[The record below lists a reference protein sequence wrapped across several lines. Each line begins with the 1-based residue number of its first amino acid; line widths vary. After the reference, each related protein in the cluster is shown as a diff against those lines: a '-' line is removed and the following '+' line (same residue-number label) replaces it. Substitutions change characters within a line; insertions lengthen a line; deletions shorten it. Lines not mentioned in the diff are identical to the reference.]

1 MNTLSSI
8 ISTLIFFILTLT
20 LLPHKYLAQSPGGV
34 SNGLKIWLKADAGV
48 TATSG
53 KVSEWASQGPITS
66 VSFSGSISGTNLT
79 VTGSP
84 SGIYKGMSLS
94 GTGVTPG
101 TRIVSQTS
109 GTSGGAGVYVV
120 TASQT
125 VAATTITGTFGA
137 FQNGTAL
144 ASTGAR
150 PDLITNA
157 INGNPLIRTASGKF
171 LNLDFHSILRNANAS
186 FTGSISGTTLTVS
199 AMSSG
204 GISTGLTLVGTGV
217 TSGTTIT
224 SQLSGT
230 AGGIGTYEVSS
241 SQTVASTSLTA
252 TLDALS
258 GPSTI
263 IIVNKRSTTNTLYT
277 KLLSHSTA
285 SIFNVFY
292 GTTAVSQAS
301 YGFNL
306 STLGTLETYASNT
319 QQPSIITSRQGVTG
333 LGSPFGGR
341 RIWRVHDG
349 STLSNQDSNQGTS
362 WQIATSTGSLASNFI
377 GDIAEVIIYSRCL
390 TDNELIDVYT
400 YLNVK
405 YGLSLP
411 VANHKYFTDSSF
423 GNDIFGIGK
432 NDSEGL
438 NQTLSNSAA
447 PDDILEIKDPQSL
460 DNGDYLFAGNDNG
473 AISFSAYAGTN
484 CRIKSVLQRNW
495 KLIRQNVP
503 GKFTLSFDLT
513 GVTGYN
519 ANLLRLTADLDGDG
533 YDDETPISGSIT
545 NNVFTVTE
553 LNVLSAASSV
563 TLTLVEFADTY
574 FAVASGLASAALWS
588 NEIGGVGTAV
598 VSFCPSANIS
608 IQNFSITND
617 FASITCRNLTIGA
630 GGSWNDANTL
640 TLTGNLSNSGTYNGL
655 TGNSITFSGTSA
667 QTLSGAG
674 AVNFFNFTC
683 SNAAGVSIS
692 ALSGGVSAKNIV
704 NVTTGTLNTNG
715 KLILASNA
723 TSTGMIA
730 PLLGGASVNGNVT
743 LNRRHVV
750 QYIPGLSPSN
760 SKQLV
765 HMITSPFTNT
775 TINDWNDDYP
785 LTGFPGAI
793 PSTFVSP
800 RWYNETLAG
809 NPNIGLT
816 GPTGMSDL
824 TTPGRGW
831 QVKANYEMVNTGF
844 VNIDVTGNIVQGN
857 FSIPVTYTDNGYPN
871 QTGDGTNLIGNPYPC
886 AIDWNAAGWTK
897 TNIANSV
904 WVWNSST
911 GQYATYINGV
921 SANGGSNII
930 ASTQAFYVFATAVS
944 PVLNITESCKTTSQG
959 IFRSSQDEQALK
971 LTLESGS
978 YSDEAVFVFH
988 ENGSPR
994 FDFNEDALKMRS
1006 IDEDAP
1012 TLASLASS
1020 GEELIINSSDRD
1032 PDQTII
1038 PLVVKPSAAGMHYFT
1053 HRGLHDFAKGACIVL
1068 EDLMTGDKFA
1078 LSQFERIPVYLNEN
1092 DEYNRFQLVI
1102 SGKFASHVTPAGCTE
1117 GSLGTITLNE
1127 ISTAT
1132 LTDINGRE
1140 IHSDDAHWRELPAG
1154 YYFLNIPENGVCGT
1168 TNTEIFVAQHAEM
1181 KASFNVQNV
1190 NCSDDSN
1197 GQIEI
1202 SLVGATEPV
1211 SYRWNNGMTSTI
1223 AENLNAGEYT
1233 VNIKDSQGCELSE
1246 KTSIAINSSLHVDFV
1261 VPHLITNQ
1269 TSQFYAQTQNS
1280 ASCIWNFGDDTGDI
1294 TGRSISKKFHQ
1305 PGDYTIR
1312 CLASDGECS
1321 YVQTKSIQVIGNHFS
1336 DMVDAKLT
1344 DQGLALSLGFIEPT
1358 QLRMNAYN
1366 ITGQLLISHTGTF
1379 ETQTFLWE
1387 TREKLAG
1394 SVIEVIHT
1402 KTGESKTFHLGY

>member
-1 MNTLSSI
+1 MKSLSNITSV
-8 ISTLIFFILTLT
+8 LIFFLFTFTFIPFDFYT
-20 LLPHKYLAQSPGGV
+20 QSPGGV

-53 KVSEWASQGPITS
+53 KVSEWASQGPITTT
-66 VSFSGSISGTNLT
+66 SFTGSISGTTLT

-94 GTGVTPG
+94 GTGVTAG

-109 GTSGGAGVYVV
+109 GAAGGAGVYVV

-150 PDLITNA
+150 PDLISNA
-157 INGNPLIRTASGKF
+157 INGNPLIRTVNGKF
-171 LNLDFHSILRNANAS
+171 LNLDFHSVLRNANAS
-186 FTGSISGTTLTVS
+186 FTGSITGTTLTVT
-199 AMSSG
+199 AIASG

-230 AGGIGTYEVSS
+230 AGGIGTYGVSS

-285 SIFNVFY
+285 GIYNVFY
-292 GTTAVSQAS
+292 SATAVSQAS

-306 STLGTLETYASNT
+306 STLGTLEVYASNT
-319 QQPSIITSRQGVTG
+319 QQPSIISSRQGITG

-349 STLSNQDSNQGTS
+349 STLSGQDSNQGTS
-362 WQIATSTGSLASNFI
+362 WQIATATGSLASNFI
-377 GDIAEVIIYSRCL
+377 GDIAEVIMYSRCL

-411 VANHKYFTDSSF
+411 VANHKYFSDSSF

-432 NDSEGL
+432 NNSEGL

-484 CRIKSVLQRNW
+484 CQIKSVLQRNW
-495 KLIRQNVP
+495 KLIRQNIP

-519 ANLLRLTADLDGDG
+519 ANLLRLIADLDGDG
-533 YDDETPISGSIT
+533 YDDETPISGTLS
-545 NNVFTVTE
+545 NNVFTASE
-553 LNVLSAASSV
+553 LNVLNSASSV

-588 NEIGGVGTAV
+588 NEVGGSGTAI
-598 VSFCPSANIS
+598 VSFCPTSNIS

-617 FASITCRNLTIGA
+617 FPAITCRNLTIGA
-630 GGSWNDANTL
+630 GGAWNDANSL

-655 TGNSITFSGTSA
+655 TGNSITFSGTGA

-704 NVTTGTLNTNG
+704 NVTAGTLNTNG

-816 GPTGMSDL
+816 GPTSMSDL

-844 VNIDVTGNIVQGN
+844 VNIDVTGTIVQGD

-897 TNIANSV
+897 TNMANSV

-930 ASTQAFYVFATAVS
+930 ASTQAFYVFATALS

-959 IFRSSQDEQALK
+959 TFRSAQDEQALK
-971 LTLESGS
+971 LTLESDF
-978 YSDEAVFVFH
+978 YSDEAVFVYQ
-988 ENGSPR
+988 ENASST
-994 FDFNEDALKMRS
+994 FQFTEDALKMRS

-1012 TLASLASS
+1012 TLASLATS
-1020 GEELIINSSDRD
+1020 GEELIINSSNRD
-1032 PDQTII
+1032 QNQTII
-1038 PLVVKPSAAGMHYFT
+1038 PLVVKPAVAGMHYFT
-1053 HRGLHDFAKGACIVL
+1053 HRGLHDFAKGACVVL
-1068 EDLMTGDKFA
+1068 EDLLTGDKYA
-1078 LSQFERIPVYLNEN
+1078 LNEFDRIPVYLNEN
-1092 DEYNRFQLVI
+1092 DQYNRFQLVI
-1102 SGKFASHVTPAGCTE
+1102 SGTYATHVTPAGCIDGTP
-1117 GSLGTITLNE
+1117 GTISMSD
-1127 ISTAT
+1127 ISSAT
-1132 LTDINGRE
+1132 LTDIDGNVLL
-1140 IHSDDAHWRELPAG
+1140 SDNAQWSQLPAG
-1154 YYFLNIPENGVCGT
+1154 FYLLNIPDNGICGT
-1168 TNTEIFVAQHAEM
+1168 TNTEIFVAQHPEM
-1181 KASFNVQNV
+1181 KASFRVQNV
-1190 NCSDDSN
+1190 TCSDDAT
-1197 GQIEI
+1197 GKVEAQLI
-1202 SLVGATEPV
+1202 GAIEPV
-1211 SYRWNNGMTSTI
+1211 SYRWSNGLTSPK
-1223 AENLNAGEYT
+1223 AENLKSGAYT
-1233 VNIKDSQGCELSE
+1233 ISITDAQGCSITE
-1246 KTSIAINSSLHVDFV
+1246 KTEIAVNSDLAVDFNV
-1261 VPHLITNQ
+1261 SNIITNQ
-1269 TSQFYAQTQNS
+1269 TLVLSAQTEEN
-1280 ASCIWNFGDDTGDI
+1280 ASCIWNFGDGSGDMP
-1294 TGRSISKKFHQ
+1294 GRSVSKKFQ
-1305 PGDYTIR
+1305 IPGEYVINCIVYDN
-1312 CLASDGECS
+1312 ECS
-1321 YVQTKSIQVIGNHFS
+1321 NTQTKSIQVISNTFN
-1336 DMVDAKLT
+1336 DLVDANLT
-1344 DQGLALSLGFIEPT
+1344 DQGLAISFDFIKPT
-1358 QLRMNAYN
+1358 QLSINAYN
-1366 ITGQLLISHTGTF
+1366 MTGQLIASHNGTF
-1379 ETQTFLWE
+1379 ETQTLLWE
-1387 TREKLAG
+1387 TRAKLAS
-1394 SVIEVIHT
+1394 SVIEVVNIQ
-1402 KTGESKTFHLGY
+1402 TGESKTFHLGL